1 MILEFPVRVGT
12 TEYYGSNGGFESPDL
27 YPDLYLVVILVE
39 TMVQS
44 ASPTLYVNPSNG
56 RDSNPG
62 SAQAPFKTLATALK
76 KAAMGMTIA
85 LAPGTY
91 SPASGEQF
99 PLIVPTGV
107 TVKGDEASKGS
118 NTVFSGSG
126 TVLSPTFAAQS
137 VVFKLENGAQLRGV
151 TVTNPQD
158 KGTGVWIEDSNAT
171 IAACTLTNCKR
182 EGLFVTGKAR
192 PLVTDSVFK
201 TNAAAGITIN
211 RAAKGEFR
219 KNLCQ
224 NTGYGM
230 VISDNAAPLLMDNRC
245 TENRSG
251 LLLNRTARP
260 VLRGNLLDRNA
271 EFGLTF
277 QEESFPDM
285 GSSQEP
291 GNNILRDNGDRD
303 LQNLSDPPVT
313 FISVGNQ
320 LAPTRVDGDVEFS
333 KSDVPPAWPF
343 AAAPEPDSTPT
354 STTQTPPT
362 QTPGSVTPPAVT
374 PPAVTPPTAFADV
387 KGHWAEA
394 YIQAMVSRGLLTG
407 FPDGTFKP
415 EAPVTRAQYAA
426 LLAKVYDLPT
436 VRSASTFS
444 DLPSNF
450 WAFGAVIK
458 SYQMGFIAG
467 FPDGTFR
474 PGLNLTRVQAMSSI
488 VSGLGFKDGAASLLG
503 IYGDRG
509 QVPAYAAGAIAT
521 ATQKQLVVNYPNT
534 RLLNPLR
541 DITRAEV
548 AALVYQSLVSINRM
562 RAIDSAYLVKPDM
575 ASLSF
580 TDLESHWAKDFIL
593 PLAAQDLVR
602 GFMDGSFQPESTV
615 TRAQFAA
622 WVSRAFNPVPKVGTV
637 AFKDVADNHWAK
649 GAIDQAS
656 RAQFLAAD
664 PQGNLRPDEAM
675 TRLQVV
681 QALAVGLGLPAAD
694 AKALQALRDRP
705 AIPVP
710 AQAQVAS
717 ALANKL
723 VVNYPDRQQFTP
735 DRPITRGEMSVMLY
749 QALIRTGRT
758 KAIAS
763 PYLAI

>member
-1 MILEFPVRVGT
+1 
-12 TEYYGSNGGFESPDL
+12 
-27 YPDLYLVVILVE
+27 
-39 TMVQS
+39 MVQS

-56 RDSNPG
+56 RDSNSG
-62 SAQAPFKTLATALK
+62 SNQAPFKTLTQALK
-76 KAAMGMTIA
+76 KVAMGMTIA

-99 PLIVPTGV
+99 PLIVPAGV

-126 TVLSPTFAAQS
+126 TMLSPTFAAQS

-151 TVTNPQD
+151 MVTNPQD
-158 KGTGVWIEDSNAT
+158 KGTGIWIEDSNAT

-192 PLVTDSVFK
+192 PLVTDSVFR

-230 VISDNAAPLLMDNRC
+230 VISDNAAPLLMDNRF

-251 LLLNRTARP
+251 LLLNRAARP
-260 VLRGNLLDRNA
+260 VLRGNLLDRNQ

-303 LQNLSDPPVT
+303 FQNLSDPPVT

-333 KSDVPPAWPF
+333 KSDVPTAWPF
-343 AAAPEPDSTPT
+343 AAAPETAPGKTPT
-354 STTQTPPT
+354 STTQTPTTKPPT
-362 QTPGSVTPPAVT
+362 SPVTPA
-374 PPAVTPPTAFADV
+374 PTAFPDV

-415 EAPVTRAQYAA
+415 ESPVTRAQYAA

-458 SYQMGFIAG
+458 AYQMGFIAG

-509 QVPAYAAGAIAT
+509 QVPGYAAGAIAT
-521 ATQKQLVVNYPNT
+521 ATQKQIVINYPNP

-562 RAIDSAYLVKPDM
+562 VAIDSPYLVKPDI

-580 TDLESHWAKDFIL
+580 TDIEPHWAKDFIL

-602 GFMDGSFQPESTV
+602 GYMDGSFQPEATV
-615 TRAQFAA
+615 TRGQFAA
-622 WVSRAFNPVPKVGTV
+622 WVSRAFNPVPKVGAV

-649 GAIDQAS
+649 NAIDQAS
-656 RAQFLAAD
+656 RAQFLTAD
-664 PQGNLRPDEAM
+664 ARGNLRPDESM

-681 QALAVGLGLPAAD
+681 QALATGLGLPAAD
-694 AKALQALRDRP
+694 VKALQTLRDRP
-705 AIPVP
+705 AIPAQ

-717 ALANKL
+717 ALVSKL

-735 DRPITRGEMSVMLY
+735 DRPITRAEMSVMLY

-758 KAIAS
+758 AAILS